1 MKTIDISYAF
11 SFFFLLSLSLS
22 NKLSSSFFLF
32 YVIVL
37 TPLLGRGL
45 EVETAQCLFVLSSYS
60 IIYNSYSTK
69 YFSAPSIIQFSAV
82 SVGDGEIVEIVFVV
96 MTDIYICIYAYNF
109 FLYVGTY
116 VLTCNVT
123 GWNECVCV
131 RE

>member
-11 SFFFLLSLSLS
+11 SFFFLLSLS

-45 EVETAQCLFVLSSYS
+45 EVETAQSLFVLSSYS

-69 YFSAPSIIQFSAV
+69 YFSASSLIQFSTV
-82 SVGDGEIVEIVFVV
+82 SVDDGEIVEIFLVV
-96 MTDIYICIYAYNF
+96 MTDIYVCIYAYNF
-109 FLYVGTY
+109 FFVCG
-116 VLTCNVT
+116 NVRAHLQCHRM
-123 GWNECVCV
+123 E
-131 RE
+131 